1 MKAVPL
7 PLANPPAQRR
17 LCVPK
22 SAPSL
27 PKGRAVQNRPSSSLE
42 PPRPLARI
50 SAPALLALWHL
61 ASFDA
66 PTVAVVWAASFAW
79 SMHLRLPLWVLLL
92 LALVTW
98 SVYIGDRLLD
108 AHAGLHS
115 PHRRQ
120 LRKRHFFHWR
130 HRHILIPL
138 AVAAAATAAAIV
150 FSLMPPLTRA
160 RDSLLGAAALMY
172 FSGVHSRRRPPA
184 WLAPLLSKE
193 FLVAVLFTAGC
204 VLPAWTRL
212 HALAASFSALWP
224 LDVFVLYFAA
234 LAWLNCLAISR
245 WESKAHA
252 ARQTGV
258 LPLGCWLGL
267 AGAILALMLSAASPR
282 AAAVLAMGALSALLL
297 TLLDRMRNRLA
308 PLALRAAA
316 DLVLLTP
323 LLLIPL
329 ARFFA

>member
-27 PKGRAVQNRPSSSLE
+27 PKGRAVQRRSGSRLE
-42 PPRPLARI
+42 PPRPLARVD
-50 SAPALLALWHL
+50 APPLLAFWHL

-66 PTVAVVWAASFAW
+66 PTVAVVWAVSFAW
-79 SMHLRLPLWVLLL
+79 SLGVRLPLWLPVL

-108 AHAGLHS
+108 ARAGLRS

-138 AVAAAATAAAIV
+138 AVGAAAAAAAIV
-150 FSLMPPLTRA
+150 FSLMPPVARA
-160 RDSLLGAAALMY
+160 RDSLLGAAAFAY

-212 HALAASFSALWP
+212 RAIAASFSVLWP
-224 LDVFVLYFAA
+224 LYVFVLYFAA
-234 LAWLNCLAISR
+234 LAWLNCHAISR
-245 WESKAHA
+245 WESRTRD
-252 ARQTGV
+252 ARQTAV

-267 AGAILALMLSAASPR
+267 SGAILAVLVSAAGPR
-282 AAAVLAMGALSALLL
+282 AVAVLAAGALSALLL
-297 TLLDRMRNRLA
+297 ALLDRMRNRLT

-329 ARFFA
+329 ARFLA

>member
-17 LCVPK
+17 LRMPK

-27 PKGRAVQNRPSSSLE
+27 PKGRAVHERASSRLE
-42 PPRPLARI
+42 PLRSVSRI
-50 SAPALLALWHL
+50 DAPALLALWHL

-79 SMHLRLPLWVLLL
+79 SMRLRLPLWVLAL

-108 AHAGLHS
+108 ARAGLRA

-130 HRHILIPL
+130 HRRILIPL
-138 AVAAAATAAAIV
+138 AVAAAAAAAAIV

-193 FLVAVLFTAGC
+193 FLVAALFTAGC
-204 VLPAWTRL
+204 VLPAWSRL
-212 HALAASFSALWP
+212 HARAASLSALWP
-224 LDVFVLYFAA
+224 LYVFVLYFAA

-245 WESKAHA
+245 WESKAHDS
-252 ARQTGV
+252 RQTGV
-258 LPLGCWLGL
+258 LRLGCRLGL
-267 AGAILALMLSAASPR
+267 AGALLAVAVSAAGPR
-282 AAAVLAMGALSALLL
+282 PAAVLATGALSALLL
-297 TLLDRMRNRLA
+297 ALLDRMRNRLT

-329 ARFFA
+329 ARFLV